1 MLTRLLPDIEP
12 REARQSLSTIISV
25 LQAENPAEP
34 ADSNAISRGSGKT
47 SSAAG
52 AMTPVALFTDGASR
66 GNPGLAGAGYVLID
80 DAGEEVETGY
90 QFLGQCTNNVAEYRA
105 LLLGLKAAAGK
116 GCGNLAVFLDSELI
130 VKQLKGEYRVK
141 DEKLKPLYE
150 AVKKSCSLVGR
161 CRFSHVPRSR
171 NQRADQLANRAI
183 DERNS

>member
-1 MLTRLLPDIEP
+1 MSRLLPDLEP
-12 REARQSLSTIISV
+12 REARQSLRTIISV
-25 LQAENPAEP
+25 LQPENAAGP
-34 ADSNAISRGSGKT
+34 ADSAAISRSRAKA
-47 SSAAG
+47 SPDAG
-52 AMTPVALFTDGASR
+52 ATTLLALFTDGASR

-80 DAGEEVETGY
+80 GAGEEVETGY

-116 GCGNLAVFLDSELI
+116 GCRDLAVFLDSELI

-141 DEKLKPLYE
+141 DDKLKPLYE

-171 NQRADQLANRAI
+171 NQRADELANRAI